1 MKSRE
6 EYLKETNKL
15 GRFGVLMMIILL
27 FGVPVIFGLYHNAIP
42 SFKDFIIA
50 ASGLLVLFVPIAIS
64 EVFIYTPIFGS
75 ATYITFITGNI
86 MNLKVPIAQNAQE
99 LMNTT
104 KGTDE
109 SDVITTLA
117 ISVSAIITITF
128 IALGVLLLVPL
139 EPIMTSETVSIAAGY
154 VLPALFGALVVGLL
168 KSTGEIRVKGKIKA
182 GIVPFILLLLVNIFV
197 INTYDYSGILL
208 IPMIPLT
215 IFFAWILFKKEQIT
229 IEIIEKEESK

>member
-6 EYLKETNKL
+6 KFSKEMNNL
-15 GRFGVLMMIILL
+15 GRLGVLAMIILL
-27 FGVPVIFGLYHNAIP
+27 FAVPTIFGLYHNAFP
-42 SFKDFIIA
+42 TFGEFIKA

-104 KGTDE
+104 KGTEE

-117 ISVSAIITITF
+117 ISVSAIVTITL

-139 EPIMTSETVSIAAGY
+139 EPIMTSSAVSTASAY

-168 KSTGEIRVKGKIKA
+168 RSTGEIRVKGKVKA
-182 GIVPFILLLLVNIFV
+182 GIIPFTLLFLVNIFV
-197 INTYDYSGILL
+197 MNTYDYSGILL

-215 IFFAWILFKKEQIT
+215 VFFAWILFKKKQIT
-229 IEIIEKEESK
+229 IEIIEREVSK

>member
-6 EYLKETNKL
+6 EYLKETNRL
-15 GRFGVLMMIILL
+15 GRLGVLIMLVLL
-27 FGVPVIFGLYHNAIP
+27 FAVPIIFGLYHNAMP
-42 SFKDFIIA
+42 TFKEFALA
-50 ASGLLVLFVPIAIS
+50 ATGLLVLFVPIAIS

-117 ISVSAIITITF
+117 ISVSAIITITL
-128 IALGVLLLVPL
+128 IALGVLLLIPL
-139 EPIMTSETVSIAAGY
+139 EPIMTSESVSTAAGY

-168 KSTGEIRVKGKIKA
+168 RSTGEIRVKGKVKA
-182 GIVPFILLLLVNIFV
+182 GIVPFILLLLFNIFV
-197 INTYDYSGILL
+197 MNTYDYSGILL
-208 IPMIPLT
+208 IVMIPLT
-215 IFFAWILFKKEQIT
+215 VFFAWILFKKKQIT
-229 IEIIEKEESK
+229 IEIIEREVSK